1 MRLRL
6 TPVTLIY
13 IITSTY
19 YNSTFDLLLKDAE
32 THKFGRK
39 TEPISHAP
47 MRSTA
52 SSSSHITGGVTFQTA
67 VLLLRG
73 TDLNKNLDQ

>member
-32 THKFGRK
+32 IHKFGSK
-39 TEPISHAP
+39 TELMSHAP

-52 SSSSHITGGVTFQTA
+52 SSSSH
-67 VLLLRG
+67 RG
-73 TDLNKNLDQ
+73 RDISDSCSTIMRELI

>member
-1 MRLRL
+1 MRL

-19 YNSTFDLLLKDAE
+19 YNSTFDLLLEDAE
-32 THKFGRK
+32 IHKFGRK
-39 TEPISHAP
+39 TEPMSHAP
-47 MRSTA
+47 MRRLLA
-52 SSSSHITGGVTFQTA
+52 VVLTGGVTFQTA

-73 TDLNKNLDQ
+73 TDLNNYLDQ

>member
-19 YNSTFDLLLKDAE
+19 YIFTFDLLLEVAE
-32 THKFGRK
+32 IHKFGRK
-39 TEPISHAP
+39 TEPMSRVP

-52 SSSSHITGGVTFQTA
+52 SSSSH
-67 VLLLRG
+67 RG
-73 TDLNKNLDQ
+73 RDISDSRSTIARNRFK